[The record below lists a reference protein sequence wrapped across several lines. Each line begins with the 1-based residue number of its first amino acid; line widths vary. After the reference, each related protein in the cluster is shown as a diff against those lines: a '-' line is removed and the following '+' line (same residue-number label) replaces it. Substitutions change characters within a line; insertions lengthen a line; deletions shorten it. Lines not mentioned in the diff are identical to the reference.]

1 MRVTTRIC
9 YDRAVPTIAPAP
21 AYGCTCA
28 RLRKLTRR
36 LTRIYDAHLAAEA
49 IKVTQ
54 YSLLANAARAERTLT
69 EFAAELEMDRSTLSR
84 NLAPLAAQGWV
95 EVSVGADPRSR
106 SIRVT
111 AAGRRKL
118 KAALPLW
125 RKAQCEVESLLGG
138 ADVGELHRRVERA
151 LATLP
156 LASGKHS

>member
-1 MRVTTRIC
+1 MST
-9 YDRAVPTIAPAP
+9 ASPAP
-21 AYGCTCA
+21 SFGCTCA

-36 LTRIYDAHLAAEA
+36 LTRIYDAHLAVQA

-54 YSLLANAARAERTLT
+54 YSLLANAARGERSVS

-95 EVSVGADPRSR
+95 EISVGADPRSR
-106 SIRVT
+106 SISVT

-125 RKAQCEVESLLGG
+125 RRAQCEIESLLG
-138 ADVGELHRRVERA
+138 AASVGELHRDIERTLAA
-151 LATLP
+151 LPTL
-156 LASGKHS
+156 SGRRA

>member
-1 MRVTTRIC
+1 MST
-9 YDRAVPTIAPAP
+9 ASSVPSF
-21 AYGCTCA
+21 GCTCA

-36 LTRIYDAHLAAEA
+36 MTRIYDAHLAAQA

-54 YSLLANAARAERTLT
+54 YSLLANAAWGERTLS

-95 EVSVGADPRSR
+95 TISIGADPRSR

-125 RKAQCEVESLLGG
+125 RKAQCEVESLLGAAG
-138 ADVGELHRRVERA
+138 VGELHRKIERA
-151 LATLP
+151 LAALP
-156 LASGKHS
+156 NPSGKRA

>member
-1 MRVTTRIC
+1 MST
-9 YDRAVPTIAPAP
+9 AASVPMF
-21 AYGCTCA
+21 GCTCA

-36 LTRIYDAHLAAEA
+36 VTRIYDAHLAAAA

-54 YSLLANAARAERTLT
+54 YSLLANAARGERSVS

-95 EVSVGADPRSR
+95 SISIGADPRSR
-106 SIRVT
+106 RISVT

-125 RKAQCEVESLLGG
+125 RKAQCEVEAMLGTDG
-138 ADVGELHRRVERA
+138 VSAMHGGIERA
-151 LATLP
+151 LAALP
-156 LASGKHS
+156 NPSGKRL

>member
-1 MRVTTRIC
+1 MSTSP
-9 YDRAVPTIAPAP
+9 VPSF
-21 AYGCTCA
+21 GCTCA

-36 LTRIYDAHLAAEA
+36 LTRIYDAHLAAQA

-54 YSLLANAARAERTLT
+54 YSLLANAARGERTVS

-95 EVSVGADPRSR
+95 DVSIGADPRSR

-125 RKAQCEVESLLGG
+125 RKAQCEIEAVLGE
-138 ADVGELHRRVERA
+138 ASVGELHRRIERA
-151 LATLP
+151 LAALP
-156 LASGKHS
+156 IPAGKHA

>member
-1 MRVTTRIC
+1 MSTTSRP
-9 YDRAVPTIAPAP
+9 VPSF
-21 AYGCTCA
+21 GCTCA

-36 LTRIYDAHLAAEA
+36 LTRIYDAHLAAQA

-54 YSLLANAARAERTLT
+54 YSLLANAARGERSMS

-95 EVSVGADPRSR
+95 DVSIGADPRSR

-125 RKAQCEVESLLGG
+125 RKAQCEVEAILGEAG
-138 ADVGELHRRVERA
+138 VGELHRRIERA
-151 LATLP
+151 LAALP
-156 LASGKHS
+156 NPSGKRL

>member
-1 MRVTTRIC
+1 MSTAST
-9 YDRAVPTIAPAP
+9 VPSF
-21 AYGCTCA
+21 GCTCA

-36 LTRIYDAHLAAEA
+36 LTRIYDAHLVAQA

-54 YSLLANAARAERTLT
+54 FSLLANAARREHTLS

-95 EVSVGADPRSR
+95 DISIGADPRSR
-106 SIRVT
+106 SISIT

-125 RKAQCEVESLLGG
+125 RKAQCEVESVLGAAG
-138 ADVGELHRRVERA
+138 VGELHRRIERA
-151 LATLP
+151 LAALP
-156 LASGKHS
+156 IPSGKRV

>member
-1 MRVTTRIC
+1 MST
-9 YDRAVPTIAPAP
+9 ASSVPTF
-21 AYGCTCA
+21 GCTCA

-36 LTRIYDAHLAAEA
+36 LTRIYDAHLAAQA

-54 YSLLANAARAERTLT
+54 YSLLANAARRERTLS

-95 EVSVGADPRSR
+95 NISIGADARSR
-106 SIRVT
+106 SISVT

-125 RKAQCEVESLLGG
+125 RKAQCEVESILGAAG
-138 ADVGELHRRVERA
+138 VGELHRKIERA
-151 LATLP
+151 LAALP
-156 LASGKHS
+156 LSSGKRA

>member
-1 MRVTTRIC
+1 MATTASI
-9 YDRAVPTIAPAP
+9 PSF
-21 AYGCTCA
+21 GCTCA

-36 LTRIYDAHLAAEA
+36 LTRIYDAHLAAQA

-54 YSLLANAARAERTLT
+54 YSLLANAARGERTLS

-95 EVSVGADPRSR
+95 EVSVGADTRSR
-106 SIRVT
+106 KVSVT

-125 RKAQCEVESLLGG
+125 RKAQCEVEAVLGKSEVG
-138 ADVGELHRRVERA
+138 ALHDRVERA
-151 LATLP
+151 LVTLP
-156 LASGKHS
+156 TPTGRRP

>member
-1 MRVTTRIC
+1 MST
-9 YDRAVPTIAPAP
+9 ASPAP
-21 AYGCTCA
+21 SFGCTCA

-36 LTRIYDAHLAAEA
+36 LTRIYDAHLAVQA

-54 YSLLANAARAERTLT
+54 YSLLANAARGERSVS

-84 NLAPLAAQGWV
+84 NLAPLAARGWV
-95 EVSVGADPRSR
+95 DVSIGADPRSR

-125 RKAQCEVESLLGG
+125 RKAQCEVEAILGEAG
-138 ADVGELHRRVERA
+138 VGELHRRIERA
-151 LATLP
+151 LAALP
-156 LASGKHS
+156 LPSGKRT